1 MLIVISLLLVTACN
15 KQDDQVKSETA
26 ETESAMAVA
35 QEPEINVESE
45 TVSETSVENKEMDIP
60 MGDLITTATGL
71 QYFDHVVGTGDIP
84 GQGDVVVAHYTG
96 TLLDGSKFDSSVD
109 RGKPFEFPL
118 GMGRVIKGWD
128 EGFSTMKVGGKRK
141 LVIPSE
147 LGYGSRA
154 MGDKIPANS
163 TLVFEVELLDI
174 KKPFVDHDFEL
185 PGTEIKTES
194 GLLMIEHVKGSGD
207 TPTSGQTVFVHYTG
221 MLESGVK
228 FDSSHDRG
236 EPISFPVGTGRVIAG
251 WDEALL
257 TMNKGSKRTLV
268 IPPGLAYGDRE
279 MGPIP
284 ANSTL
289 VFEVEQIGRA
299 SCRERV

>member
-1 MLIVISLLLVTACN
+1 MLIVISMLLMTACN
-15 KQDDQVKSETA
+15 KQDDQVKSEAA
-26 ETESAMAVA
+26 ETESALAVA
-35 QEPEINVESE
+35 QEPEVNVESE
-45 TVSETSVENKEMDIP
+45 TVSEPSVENKEMDIP
-60 MGDLITTATGL
+60 MGDLVTTATGL
-71 QYFDHVVGTGDIP
+71 QYFDRIVGSGDTPEQGDI
-84 GQGDVVVAHYTG
+84 VVAHYTG

-141 LVIPSE
+141 LVIPPE

-154 MGDKIPANS
+154 MGDQIPANS

-185 PGTEIKTES
+185 PGTELKTES

-221 MLESGVK
+221 MLESGNK

-289 VFEVEQIGRA
+289 VFEVELLDIK
-299 SCRERV
+299 

>member
-1 MLIVISLLLVTACN
+1 MLIVISMLLMTACN
-15 KQDDQVKSETA
+15 KQDDQVKSEAA
-26 ETESAMAVA
+26 ETESALAVA
-35 QEPEINVESE
+35 QEPEVNVESE
-45 TVSETSVENKEMDIP
+45 TVSEPSVENKEMDIP
-60 MGDLITTATGL
+60 MGDLVTTATGL
-71 QYFDHVVGTGDIP
+71 QYFDRIVGSGDTPEQGDI
-84 GQGDVVVAHYTG
+84 VVAHYTG

-141 LVIPSE
+141 LVIPPE

-154 MGDKIPANS
+154 MGDQIPANS

-221 MLESGVK
+221 MLESGNK

-289 VFEVEQIGRA
+289 VFEVELLDIK
-299 SCRERV
+299 

>member
-1 MLIVISLLLVTACN
+1 MKKIMLIVISLLLVTACN

-174 KKPFVDHDFEL
+174 KKPFVDL

-289 VFEVEQIGRA
+289 VFEVELLDIK
-299 SCRERV
+299 